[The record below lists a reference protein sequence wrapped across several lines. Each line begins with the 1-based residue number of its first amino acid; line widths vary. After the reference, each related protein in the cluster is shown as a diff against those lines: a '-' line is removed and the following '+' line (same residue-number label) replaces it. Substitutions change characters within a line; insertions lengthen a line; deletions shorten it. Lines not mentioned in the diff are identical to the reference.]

1 MCCHSFR
8 HVGVF
13 TVLVNKTHQQCLKY
27 FQMTKKTTMMW
38 WHSVRQ
44 VDFFILK
51 KMLPVSE
58 VKIILSLSVPASNDA
73 RSPVFTGRFLVLK
86 SVV

>member
-1 MCCHSFR
+1 MCYHSFG
-8 HVGVF
+8 HVG
-13 TVLVNKTHQQCLKY
+13 VLVNKTHQQCLKY

-51 KMLPVSE
+51 KMLPLSG
-58 VKIILSLSVPASNDA
+58 VKIILSLSVLASSDA
-73 RSPVFTGRFLVLK
+73 KSPVFTGRFLVLK